1 MRDIP
6 VNRSATDSMRQS
18 NLMLSPRHNPIR
30 SGSSCRSP
38 YASAYLPLLNKHE
51 APATPGIRDLNQT
64 LVADYKFC
72 PLYISRP
79 PRGLELAQRE
89 TGSGWLDC
97 ISDDDVPLD
106 RGMLFFDGIDQTFR
120 IPAPRMT
127 RYLVYIISSSTLDD
141 VTCSGMKTL
150 V

>member
-64 LVADYKFC
+64 LVADYKREVSKRSRTVIDMRTRIGSPYASAYL
-72 PLYISRP
+72 PLLNKHEAP
-79 PRGLELAQRE
+79 ATP
-89 TGSGWLDC
+89 
-97 ISDDDVPLD
+97 
-106 RGMLFFDGIDQTFR
+106 GIRDLNQT
-120 IPAPRMT
+120 
-127 RYLVYIISSSTLDD
+127 L
-141 VTCSGMKTL
+141 
-150 V
+150 